1 MKARRR
7 QGPDG
12 MPSGVELVVG
22 SRASVSMVD
31 RSLVGSTKA
40 PLMNQDAMGQAAQA
54 LSASSWGP
62 RNPDGSPAGAS
73 YAGACWTPATVASS
87 TVASTVLGD
96 VLQLAQPTVILKA
109 LALQEHET
117 PLQASGADGPR
128 EVLQPTPP
136 QPTQPQPAG
145 AR

>member
-12 MPSGVELVVG
+12 MPSWVELVVG

-40 PLMNQDAMGQAAQA
+40 PLMNQDAIGQAAQA
-54 LSASSWGP
+54 FSAASWGP
-62 RNPDGSPAGAS
+62 RNPEGRPAGAS
-73 YAGACWTPATVASS
+73 YDPGTVASS
-87 TVASTVLGD
+87 VPATVESTVLSD
-96 VLQLAQPTVILKA
+96 VLV
-109 LALQEHET
+109 ALQEHET
-117 PLQASGADGPR
+117 PRQASGAHVPR

-136 QPTQPQPAG
+136 QPTLPQPA
-145 AR
+145 RTRSFS

>member
-12 MPSGVELVVG
+12 MPSWVELVFG

-40 PLMNQDAMGQAAQA
+40 PLMNEDANGQAAQA
-54 LSASSWGP
+54 FSASSWGP
-62 RNPDGSPAGAS
+62 RNPQGRPAGAS
-73 YAGACWTPATVASS
+73 YALGTTVPS
-87 TVASTVLGD
+87 TVPASVPSTVLGD
-96 VLQLAQPTVILKA
+96 VVVV
-109 LALQEHET
+109 ALQEHAT
-117 PLQASGADGPR
+117 PRQAAGAHVPR

-136 QPTQPQPAG
+136 QPTLPLSAG
-145 AR
+145 TR